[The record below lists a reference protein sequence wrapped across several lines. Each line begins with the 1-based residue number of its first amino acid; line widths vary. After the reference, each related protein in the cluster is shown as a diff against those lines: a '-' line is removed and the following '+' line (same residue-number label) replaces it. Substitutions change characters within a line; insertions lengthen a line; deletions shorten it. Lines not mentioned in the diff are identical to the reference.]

1 MTDKIKNTVSTV
13 LVCVFLAV
21 FSVLCI
27 VNLVSPNDYSD
38 IEKRPLAQ
46 FPSDVTFEQL
56 MNNKEYTD
64 PVTGEEKDSPI
75 KQFESATVD
84 QFPLREFFRNIKV
97 NFVFN
102 VLGIKE
108 NNGYAEEDGSIA
120 QIETVFDEET
130 VDHQLGRLEYIYDKY
145 LVPAD
150 SDVYFCLIPDKTYF
164 FGKDYGYPTRDY
176 EWLKDKIADRLP
188 ELTQIEIF
196 DKLSL
201 GDYYLNDW
209 HWAQEHLLGVQQTIA
224 DGLGITVSGD
234 YTENVLED
242 FRGGYTNMSALYP
255 SPEQLVYLT
264 NEVLDECTVYD
275 YETGKTGW
283 FYNFDLYESKVQ
295 YDFFL
300 SGSKSLLRID
310 NPNAETERELVV
322 FRDSFGANLIPLLA
336 EGYSSIY
343 VVDIRYIMPDVVGN
357 LIGGYEGRDVMF
369 LYSATVLGL
378 QKDFK

>member
-13 LVCVFLAV
+13 LVCAFLAV

-46 FPSDVTFEQL
+46 FPADVTFEQL
-56 MNNKEYTD
+56 VNNKDYTD
-64 PVTGEEKDSPI
+64 PITGEEKESPI
-75 KQFESATVD
+75 KQFENATVD

-120 QIETVFDEET
+120 QIETVFVEEN
-130 VDHQLGRLEYIYDKY
+130 VDHQLGRLEYIYNKY
-145 LVPAD
+145 LTENEN
-150 SDVYFCLIPDKTYF
+150 VYFCLIPDKTYF

-176 EWLKDKIADRLP
+176 EWLKDKIAEKLP
-188 ELTQIEIF
+188 ELIRIEIF

-201 GDYYLNDW
+201 DDYYKNDW
-209 HWAQEHLLGVQQTIA
+209 HWAQEDLLEVQAAIA
-224 DGLGITVSGD
+224 ESLGITVSGE
-234 YTENVLED
+234 YIENVLEG
-242 FRGGYTNMSALYP
+242 FRGGYTDMSALYP
-255 SPEQLVYLT
+255 KEEELIYLT
-264 NEVLDECTVYD
+264 NEILDNCTVYD

-283 FYNFDLYESKVQ
+283 LYNFDLYESKVQ

-322 FRDSFGANLIPLLA
+322 FRDSFGANLIPLLS
-336 EGYSSIY
+336 EGYSSIF